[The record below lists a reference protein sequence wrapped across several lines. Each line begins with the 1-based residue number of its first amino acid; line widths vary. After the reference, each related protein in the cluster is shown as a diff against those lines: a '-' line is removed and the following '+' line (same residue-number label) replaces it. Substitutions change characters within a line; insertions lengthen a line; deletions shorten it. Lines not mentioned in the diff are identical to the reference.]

1 MIINSSSNFMAY
13 QSINLINLMIQS
25 KNKGHATKWLHN
37 GCLGPSDIKPCNH
50 YTYTE
55 ESYKESGIWLQ
66 VTLLSFILAAIAKNK
81 KKIIKFKVMKVTY
94 CGTSYSNCFSLDWY
108 MFININLS
116 FTMKGENILCMNNCE
131 HWN

>member
-1 MIINSSSNFMAY
+1 MAY

-55 ESYKESGIWLQ
+55 ESYKEWDLIASDP
-66 VTLLSFILAAIAKNK
+66 FIIY
-81 KKIIKFKVMKVTY
+81 T
-94 CGTSYSNCFSLDWY
+94 GSNS
-108 MFININLS
+108 
-116 FTMKGENILCMNNCE
+116 
-131 HWN
+131 